1 MYSESIKEGIS
12 LMMLIAAEFSQD
24 AVVGKLIKVLKFV
37 LYREDPI
44 SLERYVFG
52 TLTRS
57 AN

>member
-1 MYSESIKEGIS
+1 
-12 LMMLIAAEFSQD
+12 MMLIAAEFSQD

-57 AN
+57 ANWSKMRNP